1 MSIQSDPAQ
10 RIAQALASA
19 LASCP
24 LFAVLRWIP
33 PQDAEDV
40 TEILVEEG
48 FRLIE
53 VPLNSPEPLSSIEKL
68 ARRFGETALIGAGT
82 VMRPDQVSQVEQA
95 GGRLIVMPHADLKVV
110 RAAKDHGFAC
120 FPGVA
125 TPTEAFAALD
135 AGADGLKVFPAEAIS
150 PAVLKA
156 WRAVIAKE
164 IPLMPTGGITPAAMA
179 EWVQAGASGFGTGG
193 NLYAPGRSLE
203 DIRLRARAYVT
214 AWRTITG
221 ENADTSRIP
230 S

>member
-1 MSIQSDPAQ
+1 MSSHSHPVQGAGQ
-10 RIAQALASA
+10 VLGSA
-19 LASCP
+19 LANCP

-33 PQDAEDV
+33 PQEAEGV
-40 TEILVEEG
+40 TEILIEEG

-68 ARRFGETALIGAGT
+68 ARRFGGTALIGAGT
-82 VMRPDQVSQVEQA
+82 VMRPEQVSQVEQA
-95 GGRLIVMPHADLKVV
+95 GGRLIVMPHADLAVV
-110 RAAKDHGFAC
+110 RAAKGLAFAC

-150 PAVLKA
+150 PPVLKA
-156 WRAVIAKE
+156 WRAVIVKE
-164 IPLMPTGGITPAAMA
+164 VPLMPTGGITPSAMA
-179 EWVQAGASGFGTGG
+179 EWVQAGASGFGIGG

-203 DIRLRARAYVT
+203 DIRLRARAYVA
-214 AWRTITG
+214 AWRTISG
-221 ENADTSRIP
+221 QANTSRIP